1 MLKLFLLLFNF
12 LFASEVYIAS
22 ASNSIYVLPKI
33 IEEFNKK
40 YPTIKIHNIFASSG
54 KLTAQIINGAKYDIF
69 LSADEK
75 YPSFLYEKKLASK
88 PKIYAKGKLALFS
101 TKNIDSNDIKKV
113 LLNANSIAIANPKN
127 APYGRA
133 SIEVFK
139 NLGIY
144 KKIKHKLIYAPSV
157 SGVIAYVINYAD
169 VGLVA
174 KSSFYSPKMK
184 KFKFIDVSS
193 NLYTPINQAAVLL
206 TNNKDAIKFY
216 NFLFSKKAKEIFKE
230 YGYN

>member
-12 LFASEVYIAS
+12 LFASEIYVAS

-33 IEEFNKK
+33 IKEFNKK
-40 YPTIKIHNIFASSG
+40 YSTIKIHTIFASSG

-69 LSADEK
+69 LSANEK
-75 YPSFLYEKKLASK
+75 YANFLYEKKLASK
-88 PKIYAKGKLALFS
+88 PKIYTKGKLALFS
-101 TKNIDSNDIKKV
+101 KKRIDLSDIKKV

-127 APYGRA
+127 APYGKA
-133 SIEVFK
+133 AIEVFK
-139 NLGIY
+139 NLNIY
-144 KKIKHKLIYAPSV
+144 KEIKHKLIYAPTV

-174 KSSFYSPKMK
+174 KSSFYSSKMK
-184 KFKFIDVSS
+184 KFKFSDIPS

-206 TNNKDAIKFY
+206 TNKKDAIKFY
-216 NFLFSKKAKEIFKE
+216 NFLFSKKAKEIFKQ

>member
-12 LFASEVYIAS
+12 LFASEIFIAS

-33 IEEFNKK
+33 IKEFNKK
-40 YPTIKIHNIFASSG
+40 YPTIKVHTIFASSG
-54 KLTAQIINGAKYDIF
+54 KLTAQIINGAKYDVF

-75 YPSFLYEKKLASK
+75 YPNVLYEKRLSSK
-88 PKIYAKGKLALFS
+88 PKIYAKGKLAIFNKKDINS
-101 TKNIDSNDIKKV
+101 SDIKKI

-127 APYGRA
+127 APYGKA

-139 NLGIY
+139 SLGIY
-144 KKIKHKLIYAPSV
+144 KNIKHKLIYAPNV

-169 VGLVA
+169 IGLVA
-174 KSSFYSPKMK
+174 KSSFYTSKMK
-184 KFKFIDVSS
+184 KFKFIDISL
-193 NLYTPINQAAVLL
+193 NLYTPINQAVVLL
-206 TNNKDAIKFY
+206 TNNKDAIKLY
-216 NFLFSKKAKEIFKE
+216 NFLFSKKAKEIFRQ

>member
-1 MLKLFLLLFNF
+1 MLKLFFLLFNF
-12 LFASEVYIAS
+12 LFASEIFIAS

-33 IEEFNKK
+33 IKEFNKK
-40 YPTIKIHNIFASSG
+40 YPTIKIHTIFASSG

-75 YPSFLYEKKLASK
+75 YPNFLYKKRLSSK

-101 TKNIDSNDIKKV
+101 KKSTGLNDFKKV
-113 LLNANSIAIANPKN
+113 LLNAKSIAIANPKS
-127 APYGRA
+127 APYGKA

-139 NLGIY
+139 KLGIY
-144 KKIKHKLIYAPSV
+144 EKIKDKFIYAPNV

-184 KFKFIDVSS
+184 KFKFIDVPL
-193 NLYTPINQAAVLL
+193 NLYTPINQAVVLL